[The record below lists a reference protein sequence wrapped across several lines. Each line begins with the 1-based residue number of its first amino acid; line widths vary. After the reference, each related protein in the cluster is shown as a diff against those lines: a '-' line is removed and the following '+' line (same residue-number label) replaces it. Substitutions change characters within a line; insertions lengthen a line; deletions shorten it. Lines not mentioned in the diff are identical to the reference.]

1 MGVGGSVEG
10 REGAVGALLER
21 ACGKA
26 CVRTWE
32 RVGEP
37 TGESVAGRVSLREG
51 GGGAEEISVGNMW
64 EGL

>member
-37 TGESVAGRVSLREG
+37 TGESVAGRVSFREG
-51 GGGAEEISVGNMW
+51 GGC
-64 EGL
+64 